1 LLGAVLGAVIRSTA
15 VGADDP
21 PPRERFSARSLVF
34 PYDKGAI
41 FALPGEKI
49 PLAVSAPRTRL
60 HSVNAPQGGLTAVG
74 PNRWTWEAPVRP
86 GVYEMKV
93 KDPAGSTIADFSAF
107 VMVPAAAVRDG
118 VLNNYRIGFYPD
130 APLKG
135 NPIYVPPKGFVEV
148 THENEDEKVSENFR
162 IKQFVAKQ
170 ESGFPKYVV
179 LDERLV
185 FLLEAIGRHLES
197 RGWDADDIVV
207 MSGYR
212 TPFYNKLL
220 DDTAYSLHQWG
231 RAADIFLDKDG
242 NGRMDDLNKD
252 HVVSKQDAI
261 DLAQLLE
268 SLATTA
274 ELSGFIGGVGIYD
287 STPAHGPFV
296 HVDTRPW
303 RARW

>member
-1 LLGAVLGAVIRSTA
+1 
-15 VGADDP
+15 
-21 PPRERFSARSLVF
+21 
-34 PYDKGAI
+34 
-41 FALPGEKI
+41 
-49 PLAVSAPRTRL
+49 
-60 HSVNAPQGGLTAVG
+60 
-74 PNRWTWEAPVRP
+74 
-86 GVYEMKV
+86 MKV

-252 HVVSKQDAI
+252 HVRLETGCNRSGATARVAGHDGRTERVHRRGRYLRFDA
-261 DLAQLLE
+261 
-268 SLATTA
+268 
-274 ELSGFIGGVGIYD
+274 
-287 STPAHGPFV
+287 GP
-296 HVDTRPW
+296 RPL
-303 RARW
+303 RARGHEAVEGKVVGTGTKSRN